1 MEQQELF
8 VLAITHI
15 GPWLGT
21 TTEENYA
28 KWKKENIALHLD
40 APRSLQIIP
49 MDDQGTKFGIQIG
62 NPYMA
67 DTHQKKL
74 DVFPI
79 AVELLGELGVG
90 VDGETTV
97 SDHQQLWGNYNDALI
112 KWRAAMSGLTIAGPD
127 AMNNL
132 RPMRNK

>member
-1 MEQQELF
+1 MEQELF

-15 GPWLGT
+15 GPWLGV
-21 TTEENYA
+21 TTEENYTS
-28 KWKKENIALHLD
+28 WKNENIAMHLD

-49 MDDQGTKFGIQIG
+49 MDDTGAKFGIQIG

-67 DTHQKKL
+67 DTHQRSL

-79 AVELLGELGVG
+79 AVELLGEVI
-90 VDGETTV
+90 VDDNGSRTA

-112 KWRAAMSGLTIAGPD
+112 KWRAAMSGLTIAGPG

-132 RPMRNK
+132 RPIGSK